1 MAFPEFWG
9 SKSGVSHVCAPLLR
23 VHLLTEDFPEMCGV
37 SSCLSTFQS
46 GGEERRT
53 SKGGGGDG
61 RMIALRSVARIPPFL
76 RERWVIV
83 HLWIKCNR
91 VKQNSTLI
99 LFLSF
104 FSLHS
109 ILFIPCYSYFF
120 FKIFLFIRALL
131 YFHGTLFCAL
141 SAPGRRTQ
149 LTLSFSNQDGGLVEE
164 PTTSPFL
171 PSPSLKLPLSNSALP
186 NQTLGGIASGLGMQ
200 NLNSSRQ
207 VRLLGEIPS

>member
-1 MAFPEFWG
+1 MWTQMRIDTKWTDVAFPEFWG

-23 VHLLTEDFPEMCGV
+23 VHLLTEDFPETCGV

-53 SKGGGGDG
+53 FKGGGGDG

-120 FKIFLFIRALL
+120 FFLNIFIHPCPFIFPWDTVLCAVCSWAPHTAHPFFLQSGWRPSGRAH
-131 YFHGTLFCAL
+131 YFTIFAFTKPE
-141 SAPGRRTQ
+141 AP
-149 LTLSFSNQDGGLVEE
+149 
-164 PTTSPFL
+164 PFKQCT
-171 PSPSLKLPLSNSALP
+171 P
-186 NQTLGGIASGLGMQ
+186 
-200 NLNSSRQ
+200 
-207 VRLLGEIPS
+207 